1 MNKEVVV
8 TDGCSG
14 KVTDSCGYDE
24 AVELAGHGRYNYTLL
39 GVCSI
44 IVVAV
49 AIDMFGYSVVVAA
62 SSCDLG
68 VGLKETG
75 LLASAPFAGLLFAFP
90 WGFYADT
97 RGRRKALL
105 ISTSFGFLF
114 AALSSL
120 SMNWQFMFASKLFGC
135 GFSTASFT
143 LVITLLGECTG
154 SSHRNVYLF
163 MLNSVNLSS
172 EIISFSLAYLILPL
186 SFQLEVPWLGITYRP
201 WRLYTF
207 IMALPLGIGALLMLF
222 MHESPKFLA
231 NKGELDKALEVLK
244 KIYAANGGKREDYPV
259 KHIITEELTTEKN
272 TFWKTLREQTVPIF
286 KPPLLLRTVQL
297 FYLMAL
303 CCSINNVFFMW
314 FPTMVNI
321 FFNTLSDVWT
331 NDQTF
336 CERVF
341 SNKTSN
347 YTETVICND
356 EISHNTIYSGI
367 FYGFFF
373 CVVTAI
379 VAQGASRRRMLL
391 IGILIVSGVSCI
403 LVELKH
409 PVANIIFFILMQ
421 STAIG
426 IGNVCSYFVDV
437 YPTSYRGLAT
447 SLGMMTARLVSFA
460 GVNIIGNVITD
471 YCTPTFYISA
481 AFVFSGVIVCFFLPA
496 DRKTNE

>member
-49 AIDMFGYSVVVAA
+49 AIDMFGYSVVVSA

-75 LLASAPFAGLLFAFP
+75 LLASAPFAG
-90 WGFYADT
+90 
-97 RGRRKALL
+97 
-105 ISTSFGFLF
+105 
-114 AALSSL
+114 
-120 SMNWQFMFASKLFGC
+120 
-135 GFSTASFT
+135 
-143 LVITLLGECTG
+143 
-154 SSHRNVYLF
+154 
-163 MLNSVNLSS
+163 
-172 EIISFSLAYLILPL
+172 LAYLILPL

-244 KIYAANGGKREDYPV
+244 KIYAANGGKREDYPKITNDKTDRLRLVEKRGKLVIAMHAAKKRPYGSVLSYRMTEV

-426 IGNVCSYFVDV
+426 IGNAV
-437 YPTSYRGLAT
+437 
-447 SLGMMTARLVSFA
+447 
-460 GVNIIGNVITD
+460 
-471 YCTPTFYISA
+471 
-481 AFVFSGVIVCFFLPA
+481 
-496 DRKTNE
+496 